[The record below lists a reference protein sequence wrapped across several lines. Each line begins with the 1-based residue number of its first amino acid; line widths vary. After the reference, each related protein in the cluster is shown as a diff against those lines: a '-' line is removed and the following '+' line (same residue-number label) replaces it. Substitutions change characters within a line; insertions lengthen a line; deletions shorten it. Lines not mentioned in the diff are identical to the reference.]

1 MNKKI
6 HLFGKTIKV
15 SHILLT
21 IIMFGIA
28 FLMIAPFL
36 WVLSASFRTYSE
48 ATSLPPKWLPPFFTE
63 MRLGYFK
70 KLFSNTIP
78 FFVFMKNSLK
88 ISVIITLGMSLHGA
102 IAGYAYAKFDFPG
115 KNIMFAL
122 LMVAMMVPIQVT
134 IVALYKIMTML
145 GVINTS
151 WAVTLPSIF
160 GASCPGLA
168 GAFGVFMMRQFFM
181 GVPKELNE
189 AAAIDGAG
197 PIRTFISIM
206 LPMAKSTLA
215 SLAIIVFTYSW
226 NDYFTTFI
234 MIYMLAGVIL
244 IRTRVMNREN
254 LEVISKFVIK
264 LALPVMIFINTVNGV
279 ERKTL
284 FHSLSIFLIAGIMYI
299 CLFLLSYIS
308 GIFFHLHGNH
318 RQLYSAMSVFGN
330 VGFMGIPIVTSI
342 YPENGMLYICVF
354 TIIDQLMLWTA
365 GVRLTSGT
373 DSQKNRFHFAPRF
386 PANLS
391 SFRIHMR

>member
-134 IVALYKIMTML
+134 IVAL
-145 GVINTS
+145 
-151 WAVTLPSIF
+151 
-160 GASCPGLA
+160 
-168 GAFGVFMMRQFFM
+168 
-181 GVPKELNE
+181 
-189 AAAIDGAG
+189 
-197 PIRTFISIM
+197 
-206 LPMAKSTLA
+206 
-215 SLAIIVFTYSW
+215 
-226 NDYFTTFI
+226 
-234 MIYMLAGVIL
+234 
-244 IRTRVMNREN
+244 
-254 LEVISKFVIK
+254 
-264 LALPVMIFINTVNGV
+264 
-279 ERKTL
+279 
-284 FHSLSIFLIAGIMYI
+284 
-299 CLFLLSYIS
+299 
-308 GIFFHLHGNH
+308 
-318 RQLYSAMSVFGN
+318 
-330 VGFMGIPIVTSI
+330 
-342 YPENGMLYICVF
+342 
-354 TIIDQLMLWTA
+354 
-365 GVRLTSGT
+365 
-373 DSQKNRFHFAPRF
+373 
-386 PANLS
+386 
-391 SFRIHMR
+391 